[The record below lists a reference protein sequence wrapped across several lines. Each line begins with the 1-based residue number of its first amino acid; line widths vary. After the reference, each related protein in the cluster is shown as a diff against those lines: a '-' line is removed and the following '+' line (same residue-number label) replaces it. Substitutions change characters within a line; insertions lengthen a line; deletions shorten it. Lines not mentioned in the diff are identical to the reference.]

1 MCVAATMQEGFCTSG
16 KSIRKSHEDRRS
28 LEAKSQLPGIMNA
41 LSLEFSIRGPITIFL
56 GWSEDSCLEQV
67 VGLEDCQTSVQI
79 YDLICTICFFLPYK
93 IVDSNNLTSHFLK
106 TN

>member
-1 MCVAATMQEGFCTSG
+1 MCVVATMQEEFCTSG

-41 LSLEFSIRGPITIFL
+41 LSLEFSIRGLITIFL

-67 VGLEDCQTSVQI
+67 IGLEDCQASFQI
-79 YDLICTICFFLPYK
+79 CDLIYTVCFFFALY
-93 IVDSNNLTSHFLK
+93 IC
-106 TN
+106 